1 MSENSSFAELFE
13 IFKQKGEP
21 LLSKLSE
28 LRNTVQFPI
37 LFHLQTNIVP
47 WCVSQVYDYVTELE
61 NEEKKDVDV
70 IVFSLGGDADTA
82 YHLGRILHKSV
93 KGNLTFI
100 VPRVAASAATLL
112 TFSGN
117 KILMIPPSALGP
129 IDPQIEI
136 SPRRFVSAK
145 SLRDTLELF
154 IGKILE
160 KPNPAKSTVEAF
172 LERLPLTEVVDYER
186 LLEHTED
193 LATEL
198 LTLRMI
204 KDIEK
209 AKEIAKKF
217 VSGFKYHGRNVTME
231 ECIELGLQVEEL
243 AEEERNLV
251 WEFSKLWENIA
262 LITAEEGS
270 DVKPFKIRKGVAFLP
285 IKVAQT
291 TKEKESVLETM
302 VSKLSKIK

>member
-1 MSENSSFAELFE
+1 MSEKSSLAELFE
-13 IFKQKGEP
+13 IFKRKGGP

-37 LFHLQTNIVP
+37 LFHLQTSIVP
-47 WCVSQVYDYVTELE
+47 WCVSQIYDCVIELE
-61 NEEKKDVDV
+61 KEEKKYVDV

-82 YHLGRILHKSV
+82 YHIGRILHKSV
-93 KGNLTFI
+93 KGNLTYI

-117 KILMIPPSALGP
+117 KILTIPPSALGP
-129 IDPQIEI
+129 IDPQVEI
-136 SPRRFVSAK
+136 SPQRFVSAK

-160 KPNPAKSTVEAF
+160 QSNPAKSTVEAF
-172 LERLPLTEVVDYER
+172 LEKLPLTEVVDYER

-198 LTLRMI
+198 LTLRMV
-204 KDIEK
+204 KDREK
-209 AKEIAKKF
+209 AKETAQKF
-217 VSGFKYHGRNVTME
+217 VRGFKHHGRNITME

-243 AEEERNLV
+243 AEEERDLV

-270 DVKPFKIRKGVAFLP
+270 DVNPFKIGRGVAFLP

-291 TKEKESVLETM
+291 TEEKESVLETM

>member
-1 MSENSSFAELFE
+1 MSEKSSFAELFE
-13 IFKQKGEP
+13 IFKQKGE
-21 LLSKLSE
+21 LLLNKLSE
-28 LRNTVQFPI
+28 LRNTIQFPI

-160 KPNPAKSTVEAF
+160 QRNPAKSTVEAF
-172 LERLPLTEVVDYER
+172 LEKLPLTEVVDYER

-198 LTLRMI
+198 LTLRMV
-204 KDIEK
+204 KDREK

-217 VSGFKYHGRNVTME
+217 VRGFKYHGRNVTME

-243 AEEERNLV
+243 AEEERNPV

-270 DVKPFKIRKGVAFLP
+270 DVKPFKIGKGVAFLP

-291 TKEKESVLETM
+291 TEEKESVVETM
-302 VSKLSKIK
+302 VSRLSKIK